1 MKDII
6 RMGESSV
13 LEFKTEEVH
22 NDSIAK
28 EVVAFSNFMGGKLLV
43 GVRDDGSIIG
53 TTNRKVE
60 EMIVQVC
67 RNNVTPSVLPRTEFM
82 DVEGKEILVVEI
94 PKGSNRPYKVKTT
107 GKFYVRAGSSSVEPT
122 NEELARLFQNGE
134 MVHYETKP
142 VHGACVNDLN
152 RGYLDRYMREFRQ
165 IDAFPDEA
173 YQQILDNLNLV
184 ARVNGD
190 YVPNIAGL
198 ILFGHNPKRFGLRE
212 SSLRL

>member
-60 EMIVQVC
+60 ERIVQVC

-82 DVEGKEILVVEI
+82 DVEGKEILVVGI
-94 PKGSNRPYKVKTT
+94 PKGSNRSYKVRTT

-122 NEELARLFQNGE
+122 NEELAR
-134 MVHYETKP
+134 P
-142 VHGACVNDLN
+142 
-152 RGYLDRYMREFRQ
+152 R
-165 IDAFPDEA
+165 
-173 YQQILDNLNLV
+173 
-184 ARVNGD
+184 
-190 YVPNIAGL
+190 
-198 ILFGHNPKRFGLRE
+198 
-212 SSLRL
+212 SLRQ